1 MQKLPIVLAA
11 ILFAALGLSPNRALA
26 LNGRSFV
33 SAQGSDANSCS
44 PAAPCRTLQV
54 AVNNTNAGGEVVVL
68 NSAGYGIVTI
78 NKEITISSIG
88 VEGSI
93 TAGSGQTAITINAG
107 AGDHVRLVGLTLIG
121 AGLGSN
127 GILIQ
132 SAQEVAIRDTRMT
145 GFLQDGIKLTDG
157 AAGLTVNHVAVE
169 DNGNVGIDIVPNA
182 ANGSGAG
189 IVSAYLNDVDAAGNN
204 TADVL
209 IDSTNLGSSGTVSAL
224 LSDIHVGRSPVGIQ
238 VQGTGSSAQ
247 AVAMITGSRLFANQ
261 TGLVTSGL
269 APVVFLDRT
278 QISGNA
284 TGVSVGV
291 TGTVLTYANNEI
303 NGNGTDVS
311 GTLSPVAN
319 K

>member
-1 MQKLPIVLAA
+1 
-11 ILFAALGLSPNRALA
+11 
-26 LNGRSFV
+26 
-33 SAQGSDANSCS
+33 
-44 PAAPCRTLQV
+44 
-54 AVNNTNAGGEVVVL
+54 
-68 NSAGYGIVTI
+68 
-78 NKEITISSIG
+78 
-88 VEGSI
+88 
-93 TAGSGQTAITINAG
+93 
-107 AGDHVRLVGLTLIG
+107 
-121 AGLGSN
+121 
-127 GILIQ
+127 
-132 SAQEVAIRDTRMT
+132 MT

-182 ANGSGAG
+182 ANGAGAG

-204 TADVL
+204 TADVF